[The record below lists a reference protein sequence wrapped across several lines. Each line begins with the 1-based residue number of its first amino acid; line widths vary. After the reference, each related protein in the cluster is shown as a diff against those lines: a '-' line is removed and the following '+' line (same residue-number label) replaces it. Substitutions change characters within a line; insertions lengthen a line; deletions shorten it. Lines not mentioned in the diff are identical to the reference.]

1 LRFTL
6 SKSLSM
12 EWNLHSPG
20 WKQGYEAESNSPGRK
35 DMTFKVIVL
44 TASIVLM
51 AMAGEAT
58 AAGCLK
64 GAAAGGVAGHFVGN
78 GHAAVG
84 AAGGCA
90 VGHHMAAKKA
100 KQDAARTQDQQA
112 AQQGQSQAR

>member
-1 LRFTL
+1 MERNLRSPC
-6 SKSLSM
+6 SK
-12 EWNLHSPG
+12 E
-20 WKQGYEAESNSPGRK
+20 GYEANSNSPGRK
-35 DMTFKVIVL
+35 EMKAKVIVL
-44 TASIVLM
+44 TACIISM
-51 AMAGEAT
+51 AIAGEAN

-100 KQDAARTQDQQA
+100 KQERQDQQA